1 MEALKR
7 SRKDADVGAR
17 SGRTQWAHAV
27 GRPQPQAGR
36 RTLVRQAP
44 SHLPCFEKRAGEMP
58 VQDLKARDN
67 TAASE

>member
-1 MEALKR
+1 MGAVKR

-17 SGRTQWAHAV
+17 SGRTQWGGRSGAAAV
-27 GRPQPQAGR
+27 GAS
-36 RTLVRQAP
+36 LVRQAP
-44 SHLPCFEKRAGEMP
+44 SHLACFEKRAGEMP